1 MKTCMQLFL
10 CLCALMASEA
20 ESNPLSATWSVGFGD
35 TEDQRPPSDVAID
48 PSGNIFLTGYLGR
61 GQLDFGG
68 GPLVGKDNAY
78 LVKLDPDGNHLWSQS
93 FGDITWQ
100 FGYSVAADPDGN
112 VVMVGAFTNTVDFG
126 GGPLVSTGPNGD
138 DMFDC
143 FVVRFDGEGNHLW
156 SFSFG
161 GNGDDSATTVT
172 IGSDG
177 NIAVSGNY
185 MQSVDLFGNLLP
197 DFGYSDFFI
206 AVFGPD
212 GSHLWSRGM
221 GGPAMDGV
229 YEHALDDLDCF
240 VMAGTFRDTIDLG
253 GGPLTAVGER
263 DGFLVKYDNSGSHLW
278 SRSFGGYAFD
288 PNSLCTDAGGNTF
301 LAGWFYGGIDFG
313 SGPLISA
320 GGQDVFLAK
329 FDPNGDPLWSHGFGD
344 VGDQYIFNG
353 IETWNGTGILMTGNF
368 SGELDFG
375 GGPLLSA
382 GGVDV
387 FLAHLD
393 GSGNQVRADA
403 FGDTSHQRSSN
414 VAVATPGWF
423 VLSGCFQGGVD
434 FGNGL
439 IPSSGGE
446 DLFLARFD
454 PLPSAV
460 GVTSPPGGFDLAS
473 FPNPFN
479 PRTTIVFEIP
489 KRESVGLQVFD
500 MSGRLV
506 KELITTEPYTPGR
519 HKVVWN
525 GRDDAGRQVASGTY
539 FYRLETGSYSETKRM
554 VLVK

>member
-1 MKTCMQLFL
+1 MKISMVLIL
-10 CLCALMASEA
+10 GWCLLIATTA
-20 ESNPLSATWSVGFGD
+20 ETHALSATWSWGFGD
-35 TEDQRPPSDVAID
+35 AEDQRPPSDVAID
-48 PSGNIFLTGYLGR
+48 PTGNIFLTGYFG

-68 GPLVGKDNAY
+68 GPLVGNEDAY

-93 FGDITWQ
+93 FGDNGWQ

-112 VVMVGAFTNTVDFG
+112 VVMVGAFTYTVDFG
-126 GGPLVSTGPNGD
+126 GGPLVSTGPAGP

-143 FVVRFDGEGNHLW
+143 FVVKFDGEGNHLW

-161 GNGDDSATTVT
+161 GNGDDFANTVT

-177 NIAVSGNY
+177 NIAVSGTY
-185 MQSVDLFGNLLP
+185 MLSVDLFGNLLP
-197 DFGYSDFFI
+197 DFGFRDFFI

-229 YEHALDDLDCF
+229 NEHALDDLDCF
-240 VMAGTFRDTIDLG
+240 VMAGTFRETIDLG

-263 DGFLVKYDNSGSHLW
+263 DAYLVKYDNSGSHLW
-278 SRSFGGYAFD
+278 SSSFGDGDDVD
-288 PNSLCTDAGGNTF
+288 PNSLCTDVAGNTF
-301 LAGWFYGGIDFG
+301 LAGWFEGGIDFG

-320 GGQDVFLAK
+320 GGKDVFLAK
-329 FDPNGDPLWSHGFGD
+329 FDQNGGPLWSHGFGD
-344 VGDQYIFNG
+344 ENGQYIFNG
-353 IETWNGTGILMTGNF
+353 IETWNGTGILMTGSF
-368 SGELDFG
+368 TGELDFG

-382 GGVDV
+382 GGEDV

-403 FGDTSHQRSSN
+403 FGDTSSQRGSN

-423 VLSGCFQGGVD
+423 VLTGWFQGGVD

-439 IPSSGGE
+439 IPSSGGW

-454 PLPSAV
+454 PFPSAIAV
-460 GVTSPPGGFDLAS
+460 LGQPGGIYLAS
-473 FPNPFN
+473 YPNPFN
-479 PRTTIVFEIP
+479 PQTTIVFEILE
-489 KRESVGLQVFD
+489 RQAVTLRVFD

-506 KELITTEPYTPGR
+506 KELITFEPHTPGR
-519 HKVVWN
+519 HEVVWN
-525 GRDDAGRQVASGTY
+525 GRDDSGRQVASGTY
-539 FYRLETGSYSETKRM
+539 FYRLEAGSYSETKRM
-554 VLVK
+554 VLIK